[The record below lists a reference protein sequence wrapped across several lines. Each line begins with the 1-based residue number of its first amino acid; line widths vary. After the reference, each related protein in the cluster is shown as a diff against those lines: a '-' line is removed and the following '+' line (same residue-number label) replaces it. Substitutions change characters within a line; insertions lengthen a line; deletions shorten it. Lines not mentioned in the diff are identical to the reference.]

1 MKILPA
7 SGSELFALLLIPFKV
22 FVPTGYLMVLIQRE
36 VLGYRQDTGAI
47 TPFVLSGYMVTLLVL
62 AVGAMIQYST
72 GQRRAYLS
80 TRAFIAALFI
90 FGLLLL
96 PYLAHT

>member
-7 SGSELFALLLIPFKV
+7 SGSEWLAMLLIPFKV
-22 FVPTGYLMVLIQRE
+22 FVPAGYLMVLIQRE
-36 VLGYRQDTGAI
+36 ALGYRMDAGTI
-47 TPFVLSGYMVTLLVL
+47 TSFVLAGCFVSFFVLVC
-62 AVGAMIQYST
+62 GALIQHSI
-72 GQRRAYLS
+72 GPRKAYLS
-80 TRAFIAALFI
+80 TCAFAVGVLV